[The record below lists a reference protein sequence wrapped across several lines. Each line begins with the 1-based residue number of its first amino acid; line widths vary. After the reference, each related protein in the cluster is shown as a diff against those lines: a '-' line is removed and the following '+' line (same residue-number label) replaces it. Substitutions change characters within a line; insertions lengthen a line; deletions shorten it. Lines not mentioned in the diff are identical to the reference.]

1 MPTTR
6 AICLRR
12 IPPVPRTIVPA
23 CVARP
28 SGLRSQ
34 STGVCSV
41 KCAQDEYADERI
53 VMLDGLRAD
62 YCAHYCCHGHAL
74 SQELR
79 VARSTQHRHK

>member
-1 MPTTR
+1 M
-6 AICLRR
+6 
-12 IPPVPRTIVPA
+12 
-23 CVARP
+23 
-28 SGLRSQ
+28 
-34 STGVCSV
+34 CSV